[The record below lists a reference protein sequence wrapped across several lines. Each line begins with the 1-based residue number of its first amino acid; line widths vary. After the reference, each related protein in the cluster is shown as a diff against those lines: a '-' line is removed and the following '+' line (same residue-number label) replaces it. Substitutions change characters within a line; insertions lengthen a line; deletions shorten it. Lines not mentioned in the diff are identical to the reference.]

1 MDRLRGLL
9 SEVDTSSIV
18 IIAIDF
24 ELTWNTK
31 EVTEVGLS
39 ILNMDNVS
47 STTLATPM
55 SPLSYADNLA
65 KHIKSYHLRTAQ
77 YYKWVNR
84 FPPGSNP
91 DGFDRRFGNSER
103 IPAAK
108 LVRRMKEIM
117 WGSGQDKVYILM
129 GCALENEHET
139 LYHLAMDLS
148 SIRHEIDIQVED
160 RRIRRRNKHGSLQKV
175 CGKLGLPAQNLHN
188 AGNDARYTLECLLRM
203 VVMSSNQ
210 RGQYSWSPTS
220 TIDWTDDMEMA
231 STVNLSGLSG
241 QGSST
246 SSPPE
251 WLTLAKSSVTGE
263 GMVHGLSN
271 ISSTVGKIIANE
283 DRTIETIIATVT
295 TNSTNATATT
305 NMKTPETNTAVTKTI
320 VTKTTDT
327 KTTDTKT
334 ADIKTTKKKN
344 RRQRHRAKKRA
355 EAARL
360 KGMIPSL

>member
-1 MDRLRGLL
+1 MKTYIDLDRLRGLL

-117 WGSGQDKVYILM
+117 WGSGQDKVYILV

-139 LYHLAMDLS
+139 LYHLAW
-148 SIRHEIDIQVED
+148 
-160 RRIRRRNKHGSLQKV
+160 
-175 CGKLGLPAQNLHN
+175 
-188 AGNDARYTLECLLRM
+188 T
-203 VVMSSNQ
+203 
-210 RGQYSWSPTS
+210 SPVSDTR
-220 TIDWTDDMEMA
+220 
-231 STVNLSGLSG
+231 
-241 QGSST
+241 ST
-246 SSPPE
+246 SKWRIGGSGGGINMGVSKRSAE
-251 WLTLAKSSVTGE
+251 SSVFQ
-263 GMVHGLSN
+263 H
-271 ISSTVGKIIANE
+271 
-283 DRTIETIIATVT
+283 RTCT
-295 TNSTNATATT
+295 TQGT
-305 NMKTPETNTAVTKTI
+305 MQDTPWCACFEW
-320 VTKTTDT
+320 
-327 KTTDTKT
+327 
-334 ADIKTTKKKN
+334 
-344 RRQRHRAKKRA
+344 
-355 EAARL
+355 
-360 KGMIPSL
+360 S